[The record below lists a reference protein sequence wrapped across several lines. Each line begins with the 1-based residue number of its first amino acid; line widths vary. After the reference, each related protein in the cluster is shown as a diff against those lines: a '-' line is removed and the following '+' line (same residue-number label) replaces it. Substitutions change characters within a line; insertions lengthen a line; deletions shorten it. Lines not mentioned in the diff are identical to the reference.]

1 MVFIINICIFV
12 EYSRTL
18 GIGLVNSFNQ
28 RGPQHLVDKNDQ
40 YHQKIIFKCEFT
52 EHSNKTFNDILT
64 NSI

>member
-40 YHQKIIFKCEFT
+40 YHQKLS
-52 EHSNKTFNDILT
+52 SNVSLLNIATKLSTI
-64 NSI
+64 S